1 MTQPT
6 APNAP
11 KPPQGPA
18 AGGPGIQLQGG
29 AAILAPITAFP
40 NGVPGNAL
48 VLIPLGPNGA
58 PVQEKIVS
66 GPVALTMD
74 EVWNELI
81 ADEAVPTVTLEAGH
95 IRARLARNLIT
106 FASSGWSAI
115 QIKQLLL
122 RTVRNDRR
130 RGSPIQS

>member
-1 MTQPT
+1 MNRQPRS
-6 APNAP
+6 
-11 KPPQGPA
+11 
-18 AGGPGIQLQGG
+18 
-29 AAILAPITAFP
+29 AFTP
-40 NGVPGNAL
+40 E
-48 VLIPLGPNGA
+48 VL
-58 PVQEKIVS
+58 S
-66 GPVALTMD
+66 TFDHTMD

-95 IRARLARNLIT
+95 IRTRLARKLIT